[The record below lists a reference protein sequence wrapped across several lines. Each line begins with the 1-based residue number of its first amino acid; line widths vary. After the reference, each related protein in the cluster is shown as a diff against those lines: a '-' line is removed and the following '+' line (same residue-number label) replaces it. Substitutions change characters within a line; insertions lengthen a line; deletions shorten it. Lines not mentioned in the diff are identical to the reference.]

1 MRYTF
6 VALTAFLFLSAAS
19 LAQDEGARDTADKA
33 PESTL
38 RSYVVQ
44 LTEFR
49 WKGSTDPALSPRVIV
64 RAVDQLR
71 KDGKLDVIETVR
83 LSALENH
90 ESMAQFGKSVPMTT
104 GVADTRQGR
113 VRNVDFQQVG
123 TMVKLTAVP
132 KDGKVVLELQYEASR
147 LNGEG
152 AGDLPPST
160 LTTQFK
166 TTPMIEPGTPTSIWP
181 HMSREH
187 TLLVPFFSG
196 FLDSPLRGWRVDAGP
211 RSRPSR
217 YAAATGSCEE
227 TRDRSGF

>member
-6 VALTAFLFLSAAS
+6 VALTAFVFLSAAS
-19 LAQDEGARDTADKA
+19 LAQGEGTRDTADKA

-49 WKGSTDPALSPRVIV
+49 WKGSADLALSPRELV

-90 ESMAQFGKSVPMTT
+90 ESMAQFGKSVAIVT
-104 GVADTRQGR
+104 GVADTGQGR
-113 VRNVDFQQVG
+113 VRNVGFHQVG

-152 AGDLPPST
+152 AADLPSST

-166 TTPMIEPGTPTSIWP
+166 TTLMIEPGTPTLVGSTTAQP
-181 HMSREH
+181 SS
-187 TLLVPFFSG
+187 LLVVSITE
-196 FLDSPLRGWRVDAGP
+196 R
-211 RSRPSR
+211 
-217 YAAATGSCEE
+217 
-227 TRDRSGF
+227 